1 MSPSVP
7 PVSPRVTLGGSL
19 ALVAASLG
27 LTATDGGI
35 LLAVAALV
43 GVSSLSILAGIV
55 RLTSETGPSEG
66 WRAAGL
72 WLLLAVGTVA
82 VTGQAV
88 VTL

>member
-1 MSPSVP
+1 VSPSVP

-27 LTATDGGI
+27 LTATDGGVV
-35 LLAVAALV
+35 LAVAALV
-43 GVSSLSILAGIV
+43 GLSSLSILGGV
-55 RLTSETGPSEG
+55 VKLTSETGPSEG

-82 VTGQAV
+82 VVGQAA

>member
-1 MSPSVP
+1 VSPAVP

-19 ALVAASLG
+19 ALVATSLG

-35 LLAVAALV
+35 VLVVAAVV
-43 GVSSLSILAGIV
+43 GLSSLSILGGVV

-82 VTGQAV
+82 VVGQAV